1 MKRLQSL
8 LAMFKPVPASWFEG
22 SKAKSVAHSQPST
35 PPMECR
41 TYADLVDVWKDTRNE
56 EDGKPGALYWTD
68 SIDVTFS
75 FMLAIAASTKLQGA
89 QLFGR
94 VLGPPGTVKTTLC
107 EALSVNK
114 SYTFP
119 MSQMTGFH
127 SGQDGNELFQLIDG
141 KTVIINEGDM
151 LLHATNKDQILA
163 QIRDMWSGKIR
174 AHYRNGVS
182 YDLSGLRTTFII
194 AGTNTLRKLN
204 RSAAGDR
211 FLDSVV
217 YERANKGSADKQEMD
232 LLNRVALMALTR
244 CGAESDGT
252 MESQDDPLKI
262 LAVQKTAG
270 FLSYLR
276 ETAPRHAAE
285 LIKETES
292 RIVANRPPPW
302 AISCI
307 QLAQLVA
314 YMRARPDEK
323 SEGDET
329 EVELASRLTEQFIRL
344 AICMSIVMGKE
355 IDDEVMR
362 RVARVARDTCWGRTF
377 KIANTI
383 LDNGA
388 MDLKGLEHRL
398 GYKKD
403 TVESC
408 VTILKT
414 IGCLR
419 TEKQVATSGAYG
431 RQAHIFKLA
440 PQTSGLLTRL
450 NELIGKAPDA

>member
-1 MKRLQSL
+1 MRRFHNL
-8 LAMFKPVPASWFEG
+8 LAKFKPVPASWFEG
-22 SKAKSVAHSQPST
+22 SKAKSVAHSQPTS

-41 TYADLVDVWKDTRNE
+41 SYEELVDVWRDTRNE
-56 EDGKPGALYWTD
+56 PEGKPGALYWTD
-68 SIDVTFS
+68 TIDVTFS
-75 FMLAIAASTKLQGA
+75 SMLSVIASTKLQGA
-89 QLFGR
+89 QLFLR

-107 EALSVNK
+107 EALSANK
-114 SYTFP
+114 QYTFP

-141 KTVIINEGDM
+141 KTVIMNEGDM
-151 LLHATNKDQILA
+151 LLHAANRDQTLA

-182 YDLSGLRTTFII
+182 YALEGLRTTFII
-194 AGTNTLRKLN
+194 AGTATLRKLN

-211 FLDSVV
+211 FLDTVV

-252 MESQDDPLKI
+252 PESQDDPLKVR
-262 LAVQKTAG
+262 AVQKTAG
-270 FLSYLR
+270 FVSWLR
-276 ETAPRHAAE
+276 ETAPKQAGE
-285 LIKETES
+285 LIKEVTS
-292 RIVANRPPPW
+292 NIKANRPPAW

-314 YMRARPDEK
+314 YMRARPDDK
-323 SEGDET
+323 SESDET

-344 AICMSIVMGKE
+344 AVCQSIVLGRPV
-355 IDDEVMR
+355 DDEVMR
-362 RVARVARDTCWGRTF
+362 RVARVAKDTCWGRTF
-377 KIANTI
+377 KIASTI
-383 LDNGA
+383 LEHGA
-388 MDLKGLEHRL
+388 MDLRGLEHRL

-414 IGCLR
+414 IGCVR
-419 TEKQVATSGAYG
+419 AEKQVAVSGAYG
-431 RQAHIFKLA
+431 RQAHILKLA
-440 PQTSGLLTRL
+440 PQTSGLLTKL
-450 NELIGKAPDA
+450 HDLIGKSPDA

>member
-1 MKRLQSL
+1 MKRIHSL
-8 LAMFKPVPASWFEG
+8 LAKFKPVPPSWFEG
-22 SKAKSVAHSQPST
+22 SKAKSVAHSQPT
-35 PPMECR
+35 VPPAECKS
-41 TYADLVDVWKDTRNE
+41 YADLVDVWKDTRNE
-56 EDGKPGALYWTD
+56 PNGKPGALFWTD

-75 FMLAIAASTKLQGA
+75 TMLAVAASTKLQGA
-89 QLFGR
+89 QLFLR

-107 EALSVNK
+107 EALSANK

-151 LLHATNKDQILA
+151 LLHAANRDATLA

-182 YDLSGLRTTFII
+182 YALEGLRATFII
-194 AGTNTLRKLN
+194 AGTATLRKLN

-217 YERANKGSADKQEMD
+217 YERVNKGSADKQEMD

-252 MESQDDPLKI
+252 PESQDDPLKVR
-262 LAVQKTAG
+262 AVQKTVG

-276 ETAPRHAAE
+276 ETAPLHASE
-285 LIKETES
+285 LIKETQS
-292 RIVANRPPPW
+292 RIIANRPPGW

-323 SEGDET
+323 SESDET

-344 AICMSIVMGKE
+344 AICQSIVMGRSV
-355 IDDEVMR
+355 DDEVMR

-383 LDNGA
+383 LENGA

-398 GYKKD
+398 QYKKD
-403 TVESC
+403 TVEAC
-408 VTILKT
+408 VTILRT

-419 TEKQVATSGAYG
+419 AEKQVATSGAYG
-431 RQAHIFKLA
+431 RQAHIFKLS
-440 PQTSGLLTRL
+440 PQTQGLLGRL
-450 NELIGKAPDA
+450 NDLIGKSPDA